1 MPTETVENYIKAIY
15 ILAGESPTRE
25 AAMSRVAQAVGVTTG
40 TATSMVKRLAHAK
53 LAKYERFGGVR
64 LTAAGSRAALDILRR
79 HRLVET
85 FLVRTLKLDWSVV
98 HDEAERLEHAI
109 SPLVLDALDR
119 HLGHPTTD
127 PHGDPIPRAD
137 GLIAEPDLRPLHACP
152 VGTHA
157 RLARTLD
164 QRQEALRFLREA
176 GLEIDSHLTI
186 RAVEPGAET
195 MTLGNSA
202 GRVVVISLHAARSIL
217 VHVGASDGHS
227 SRSASTTGL
236 PSPDPRTGRTPRRR
250 GRLGANPQRS
260 PVNADKNRSKRRPR
274 DA

>member
-1 MPTETVENYIKAIY
+1 LPTETVENYIKAIFV
-15 ILAGESPTRE
+15 LAGESPTRE

-40 TATSMVKRLAHAK
+40 TATSMVKRLAAAK

-64 LTAAGSRAALDILRR
+64 LTPAGCRAALDILRR

-98 HDEAERLEHAI
+98 HDEAERLEHVI

-127 PHGDPIPRAD
+127 PHGDPIPCAD
-137 GLIAEPDLRPLHACP
+137 GLITQPDLRPLHTCP
-152 VGTHA
+152 AGMRA
-157 RLARTLD
+157 RIARTLD
-164 QRQEALRFLREA
+164 QRQDALRFLRDA

-186 RAVEPGAET
+186 RAIEPGAET
-195 MTLGNSA
+195 MTLSNSA
-202 GRVVVISLHAARSIL
+202 GRLVVISLHAARSIL
-217 VHVGASDGHS
+217 VHTDAQDHQPARPSSDRRAGGRVARGSGHAQRRTS
-227 SRSASTTGL
+227 ISADRTRSKH
-236 PSPDPRTGRTPRRR
+236 RRR
-250 GRLGANPQRS
+250 
-260 PVNADKNRSKRRPR
+260 